1 MDMTKL
7 KAWLKDH
14 ERNAAWLGRQLDLG
28 PSQSAAIVAGRR
40 KSSMAQRLAIEM
52 VTDGAVGRGDW
63 G

>member
-1 MDMTKL
+1 MTKL

-28 PSQSAAIVAGRR
+28 RSQSSAIVAGSR
-40 KSSMAQRLAIEM
+40 KSSMAQRLAIELI
-52 VTDGAVGRGDW
+52 TDGAVGRGDW